1 MSNLSFLFCFAVY
14 GLLFGL
20 SGRASPF
27 PLGLRHFRGFL
38 DRMAAPEERG
48 GSHPVKV
55 FTRTATRGIN
65 HYFLSKRAQAG
76 NGRENLCRHI
86 LKKFLVF
93 PLRQIGLNPFRLVD
107 QSPPSE
113 VHDQQSVGVP

>member
-1 MSNLSFLFCFAVY
+1 MSDLSFRFRFAFY

-38 DRMAAPEERG
+38 DRMAAPEERRRPY
-48 GSHPVKV
+48 PVKV
-55 FTRTATRGIN
+55 FTRTAARGIN

-76 NGRENLCRHI
+76 NSREYLCRHI
-86 LKKFLVF
+86 TVI
-93 PLRQIGLNPFRLVD
+93 LRRSNQKHV
-107 QSPPSE
+107 
-113 VHDQQSVGVP
+113 V